1 MKPDEPADT
10 VDPDTRGRWSRRLA
24 VAAIALCAV
33 GGACGYLVALVPV
46 WPCVLLEHFRVQLAA
61 GGVVVVACAAA
72 LRMRGYL
79 DAAAIA
85 TVLQLIAI
93 APDLCRTPAA
103 IPADGTALRVLILNV
118 HTESSSFDQVRR
130 LIADLHPDVI
140 GLVEVDQRWLEAL
153 APAVAGYPDRLE
165 QPRGDNFGVAL
176 YARRPATGA
185 PLAGA
190 PLVGSPF
197 AGSPFAGSIE
207 RLGGSLPSVVARV
220 SVGSAA
226 LDVILVH
233 PLPPISDAALA
244 VQREQLDAVAER
256 VRRLAGPVVVMGD
269 FNATPWSTPFQRLL
283 ARSGLCDSRA
293 GFGVEPSFPAAFA
306 IVRIPIDHLLA
317 SCSIGVRDRRI
328 ERDVGSDHLPVVID
342 LVVPRS

>member
-1 MKPDEPADT
+1 MPPDEPALA
-10 VDPDTRGRWSRRLA
+10 VDPGARDRWPRRLT

-33 GGACGYLVALVPV
+33 ACAGAYLVALVPV
-46 WPCVLLEHFRVQLAA
+46 WPCVLVEHFRVQLAA
-61 GGVVVVACAAA
+61 GGLIVAACAAA
-72 LRMRGYL
+72 VRVPGYL
-79 DAAAIA
+79 DAAAVS

-103 IPADGTALRVLILNV
+103 IPAGGAALRVLVLNV
-118 HTESSSFDQVRR
+118 HTESSSFDRVRR
-130 LIADLHPDVI
+130 LIDDVRPDVI

-153 APAVAGYPDRLE
+153 APAVAGYPDRVE

-176 YARRPATGA
+176 YARRPVGGA
-185 PLAGA
+185 PLTG
-190 PLVGSPF
+190 G
-197 AGSPFAGSIE
+197 IE
-207 RLGGSLPSVVARV
+207 RLGGSLPSVVA
-220 SVGSAA
+220 SVTVGDAPLGGDA
-226 LDVILVH
+226 RLGIILVH
-233 PLPPISDAALA
+233 PLPPISGAALA
-244 VQREQLDAVAER
+244 AQREQLDAVAARARR
-256 VRRLAGPVVVMGD
+256 VAGPVLVMGD
-269 FNATPWSTPFQRLL
+269 FNATPWSAPFRRLL

-293 GFGVEPSFPAAFA
+293 GFGVEPSFPADFA